1 MNFFDAVCHALTTTA
16 TGGYSTKQNSIAY
29 WDSAYIEYVIIIFM
43 LISGINFSLVYHA
56 ALGDY
61 KKLLQDEETK
71 WFLFVV
77 LLATAAIAAGLF
89 ISGQIY
95 GNAEKTIRTALFQVS
110 TCITTTGFAT
120 ADFAKWGP
128 FFNVVIFCI
137 MFFGACAGSTSGG
150 AKTIRMVVV
159 LKNTANEFYRHLH
172 PNAVVPVRINRRVI
186 SYDLVSKILAF
197 LFVYVLIMA
206 ISALILSSLGL
217 TFEESFG
224 CTLSCL
230 SNVGPGFGRMSS
242 DFSFEIIPTFGK
254 WVLSFDMLIGRLE
267 LFTVLILFSP
277 YFWKKS

>member
-1 MNFFDAVCHALTTTA
+1 
-16 TGGYSTKQNSIAY
+16 
-29 WDSAYIEYVIIIFM
+29 
-43 LISGINFSLVYHA
+43 
-56 ALGDY
+56 
-61 KKLLQDEETK
+61 
-71 WFLFVV
+71 
-77 LLATAAIAAGLF
+77 
-89 ISGQIY
+89 
-95 GNAEKTIRTALFQVS
+95 
-110 TCITTTGFAT
+110 
-120 ADFAKWGP
+120 
-128 FFNVVIFCI
+128 

-206 ISALILSSLGL
+206 ISALIL
-217 TFEESFG
+217 FEESFG

>member
-1 MNFFDAVCHALTTTA
+1 
-16 TGGYSTKQNSIAY
+16 
-29 WDSAYIEYVIIIFM
+29 
-43 LISGINFSLVYHA
+43 
-56 ALGDY
+56 
-61 KKLLQDEETK
+61 
-71 WFLFVV
+71 
-77 LLATAAIAAGLF
+77 
-89 ISGQIY
+89 
-95 GNAEKTIRTALFQVS
+95 
-110 TCITTTGFAT
+110 
-120 ADFAKWGP
+120 
-128 FFNVVIFCI
+128 
-137 MFFGACAGSTSGG
+137 
-150 AKTIRMVVV
+150 MVVV